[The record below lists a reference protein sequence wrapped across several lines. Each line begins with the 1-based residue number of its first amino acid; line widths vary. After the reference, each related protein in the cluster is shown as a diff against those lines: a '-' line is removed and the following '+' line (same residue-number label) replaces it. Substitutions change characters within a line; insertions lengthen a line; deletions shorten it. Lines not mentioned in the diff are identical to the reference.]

1 MTLCHTTDV
10 VRQKS
15 AEWLLDLSFGHM
27 MACRLF
33 CTEPL
38 YEPLLINWTLRN
50 KCYITFICI
59 WTVLFCYQLMITDTT
74 YHRHVADNTIIL
86 PCEVMQHNR
95 NAIHIS
101 VQNNENN
108 KRYVLWIPK
117 TWCIW
122 WININM
128 GYQLASVTHWDWVM
142 HICVSALV
150 HHWLR

>member
-108 KRYVLWIPK
+108 KTLCFVNTK
-117 TWCIW
+117 
-122 WININM
+122 NM
-128 GYQLASVTHWDWVM
+128 MHMVNKYQYGISVGQ
-142 HICVSALV
+142 CNS
-150 HHWLR
+150 LRLGHAYSRTSL